1 MHGVVLQHCLVSES
15 FHWLLYSAV
24 CLVLCLH
31 THVHV
36 QRSKERMGQAP
47 PHPHRIKRMQWVPI
61 G

>member
-36 QRSKERMGQAP
+36 QRSPYLCKKTAEE
-47 PHPHRIKRMQWVPI
+47 
-61 G
+61 